1 MIYPWAKRYLS
12 FYFNDIKI
20 PTMGRVLD
28 MERNNI
34 LIYVHLQYP
43 IGSSKTDR
51 VNIQYIFQ

>member
-34 LIYVHLQYP
+34 LILL
-43 IGSSKTDR
+43 
-51 VNIQYIFQ
+51 FFFFW